1 MLFNRDL
8 SWLAFNHLVLQ
19 QAAKK
24 DLPVYEKLKFLSIF
38 SSNLDEFFR
47 VRYPIIIALAGL
59 GKKTLKKASIK
70 AQEDIQEKIQ
80 DTVNEHLADFG
91 DILLNT
97 VIPEL
102 KKNKIF
108 FYYNSR
114 IKPEHLP
121 EIKDIFTSKV
131 LSFIQPVVLGTTDSH
146 NFSPENNMLYFI
158 ATVKEKTSSISRRVI
173 INIPVKKLDRFFV
186 LTPINGMNYVIFLD
200 DIIRCNIELIFPSSD
215 VESVYSI
222 KFNRDAGLKLNNEY
236 SSDILEKLEKK
247 LKKRDKGQTSRFLYE
262 RNMPTNLR
270 LFLATVF
277 NISLEGMFEGGYYH
291 NLSDLKDFPK
301 FDASLEMPEFKHLN
315 YPGNSG
321 DIFSL
326 IIKRDILLHLPYH
339 SYSPLL
345 SFFNQAAIDESVTE
359 IYITLYRVA
368 SESHIVNAL
377 ISAAKNGKKVFCYIE
392 LKARFDEANNIKWS
406 REMKKAGIHL
416 TYSQPNIKIH
426 SKIALVRKRVGDSYI
441 DLTVLSTGNF
451 NEITATFY
459 TDHVLLS
466 AEKELAKEIK
476 LLFDFLSG
484 KISSSQKSFMKL
496 NELIVSRFNMLSE
509 FKKLINLEIKKVA
522 KNKKGLIRI
531 KVNNIEDPEIIKLLY
546 EASSKGVE
554 IRLIVRSVC
563 CIIPGM
569 ENLSE
574 RIEVRRIVDRFL
586 EHTRLFIFGSDDK
599 TTVFM
604 GSSDLMMRNIRHR
617 IEVCVKI
624 KEDKNKNL
632 LTEYFEMQWKDN
644 TNAVKISKDLENIIP
659 ERIGDEFN
667 AQKEIYKYL
676 ANKSD

>member
-70 AQEDIQEKIQ
+70 AEEDMQEKIQ
-80 DTVNEHLADFG
+80 DTVNEHLSDFG

-215 VESVYSI
+215 VESIYSI

-277 NISLEGMFEGGYYH
+277 NISLEDMFEGGYYH